1 MAYLLKVDGTME
13 YMGQNPPLKLLQKA
27 VGGWIEPVMMA
38 NGDIMYCNEEG
49 KIMGLPP
56 NPAANKLISF
66 AYDYIVGDVVVMSDD
81 MPPNPTN
88 ENLLKTGDDE

>member
-1 MAYLLKVDGTME
+1 MD
-13 YMGQNPPLKLLQKA
+13 
-27 VGGWIEPVMMA
+27 
-38 NGDIMYCNEEG
+38 
-49 KIMGLPP
+49 LPP